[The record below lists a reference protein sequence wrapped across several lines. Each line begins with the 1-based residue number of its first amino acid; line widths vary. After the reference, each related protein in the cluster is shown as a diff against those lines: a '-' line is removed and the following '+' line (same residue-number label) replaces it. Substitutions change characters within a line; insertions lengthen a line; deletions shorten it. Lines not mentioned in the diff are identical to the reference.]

1 MTVDRDRP
9 RWDVEGRDWPNR
21 PHSVFVEAGGLG
33 WHVQRFGKGPRL
45 LLLHGTGA
53 ASHSFRDLAP
63 RLAERFEVI
72 VPDLPGHGFTGRPR
86 SEGLS
91 LPGMC
96 ALLRLLLLK
105 LDVAPD
111 IAVGHSAGAAI
122 LVRMALDGAI
132 RPRVIVSINGALTP
146 IRGAALF
153 SPLAKALFLNPLAPR
168 LFAWRASGSEATR
181 RLLEG
186 TGSTLDTRG
195 IDLYARLFR
204 KSGHVSGTLGMMAN
218 WSLDRLVA
226 AMPTLAVPLVLVS
239 AAADRAVPPSVAD
252 DVAASVA
259 SARRIALPRGGH
271 LVHEEHPES
280 VARLIVEAWDD
291 VSRSDGPPPRGAASN
306 RQDCLGV
313 APC

>member
-1 MTVDRDRP
+1 MPVDRDRP
-9 RWDVEGRDWPNR
+9 LWNVEGRDWPNR
-21 PHSVFVEAGGLG
+21 PHSLFVEAGGLE

-122 LVRMALDGAI
+122 LVQMALDGAI
-132 RPRVIVSINGALTP
+132 RPRVIVSINGALLP

-168 LFAWRASGSEATR
+168 LFAWRASSSHATR

-186 TGSTLDTRG
+186 TGSTLDARG

-218 WSLDRLVA
+218 WSLDRLTA
-226 AMPTLAVPLVLVS
+226 AMPALAVPLVLVS

-280 VARLIVEAWDD
+280 VARLIVEAWDH
-291 VSRSDGPPPRGAASN
+291 VSGSDRPPPRGAASN
-306 RQDCLGV
+306 RQDCLGA